1 MFNLLLTPS
10 DYIFFTIRTD
20 GEREELYDESRSIFS
35 LRLFVPILC
44 LIEPE
49 GNREEKELT
58 HDIGNFLSNLWVVA
72 NFVESTGNIRYSKI
86 IISTPLR
93 CGLSWE
99 PIIHF
104 IPRKILKE
112 CK

>member
-1 MFNLLLTPS
+1 MLFDNKLPKSRSKNLHLFRLPLFSLLLTPS

-35 LRLFVPILC
+35 LRLFVPLLC

-58 HDIGNFLSNLWVVA
+58 HDIGNFLRFNWH
-72 NFVESTGNIRYSKI
+72 
-86 IISTPLR
+86 
-93 CGLSWE
+93 C
-99 PIIHF
+99 
-104 IPRKILKE
+104 IL
-112 CK
+112 